1 MDGWIS
7 GRWHADGNNLVRERI
22 QDVEPILDRNKA
34 LQNAPQSK
42 SELMG
47 HHIASIPLV
56 IVEKWINEDNFNVLD
71 TAKHGK
77 QAITQFL
84 RRKLS
89 DPDWRYLRAR

>member
-1 MDGWIS
+1 MDGWIG
-7 GRWHADGNNLVRERI
+7 GRWHADGKNLVRERI

-56 IVEKWINEDNFNVLD
+56 IVEKWQNDYGINILD

-77 QAITQFL
+77 AEITKFL
-84 RRKLS
+84 RRMLA
-89 DPDWRYLRAR
+89 DPDWQYLRTR